1 MWLVPLQGAYLH
13 LIAEDADLATVS
25 PDGGRIAWTQD
36 GDRELWLA
44 RADGQSPRRLAGAGA
59 GESFRFVL
67 WAPAGDRLLAT
78 VHKMTPGEA
87 GGGDAAAGYSID
99 AASHDAYESAY
110 VSIEARSG
118 RLLDREE
125 GFSAESGYI
134 LDDRRLFFPCY
145 TSPGL
150 CWRR

>member
-1 MWLVPLQGAYLH
+1 
-13 LIAEDADLATVS
+13 
-25 PDGGRIAWTQD
+25 
-36 GDRELWLA
+36 
-44 RADGQSPRRLAGAGA
+44 
-59 GESFRFVL
+59 VL

-99 AASHDAYESAY
+99 AASHDAHESAY

-125 GFSAESGYI
+125 GFTAESGYI
-134 LDDRRLFFPCY
+134 LDDGRLFFPCY
-145 TSPGL
+145 ASPGL